1 MAGREE
7 GEFELIL
14 GNKQLLSV
22 LFIVIVLLGIVF
34 AMGFLAGRSTG
45 AAGAQMAKATP
56 HGPIRVD
63 STPRNRPAEPADL
76 TPVPTSEETPQP
88 ASKGAPA
95 KEQEKPAPPKE
106 VRSTDA
112 GPPAPGTY
120 LQVAATTRQQADNML
135 QLLAEKGF
143 RVATAPAPTN
153 PELFR
158 VLVGPLPAGEDM
170 ARTRESLRALG
181 IDKTFVVK
189 Y

>member
-1 MAGREE
+1 MAGREQ
-7 GEFELIL
+7 GEYELIL

-45 AAGAQMAKATP
+45 AAIAKSNER
-56 HGPIRVD
+56 GPIVVD
-63 STPRNRPAEPADL
+63 SPQRKGAEQRANL
-76 TPVPTSEETPQP
+76 EPVPTSDETPQQTQ
-88 ASKGAPA
+88 ASAPP
-95 KEQEKPAPPKE
+95 KEQEKPAAPPKA
-106 VRSTDA
+106 VPTTSGDA
-112 GPPAPGTY
+112 AAPGPGTY

-135 QLLAEKGF
+135 QLLADKGF
-143 RVATAPAPTN
+143 RVATAPAPKN